1 MVDFDGAGSLLKTL
15 DASVVALSVDDKDT
29 TAGLAEGL
37 QLRTLRMLHSA
48 DVAEVSSLT
57 GAYTEEKRGIL
68 HATGFILAPGGKVA
82 QACYSTGPIGRF
94 TAIDTM
100 RILRF
105 VQQMRQRQG

>member
-1 MVDFDGAGSLLKTL
+1 MLKTL

-57 GAYTEEKRGIL
+57 GAYTEENRGIL

-94 TAIDTM
+94 TAIDTL